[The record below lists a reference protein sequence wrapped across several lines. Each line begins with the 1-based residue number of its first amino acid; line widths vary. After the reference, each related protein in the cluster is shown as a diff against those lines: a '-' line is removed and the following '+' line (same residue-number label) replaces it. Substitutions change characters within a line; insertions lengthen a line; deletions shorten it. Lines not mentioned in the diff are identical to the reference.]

1 MCRRTKVMVAQSLKK
16 KELWIDHK
24 PVRQT
29 IKHKKKKQ
37 TRTVSWKCSQLDACK
52 CMMSSSVI
60 TAGKEMLD
68 TLTILTFFFSCR
80 PQASDTYLLEF
91 PIILCYS
98 LYCSYTGHQSLYS
111 IKYTFFICMR
121 LTFCKAYQLGGD
133 SGGRPG
139 ALVKVCVMVSDNSI
153 SRLDI
158 LVDISVFK
166 AFIMVFS
173 KGWCLINE
181 FDRCSLIPQPLSSG
195 VSVLTWP
202 A

>member
-1 MCRRTKVMVAQSLKK
+1 
-16 KELWIDHK
+16 
-24 PVRQT
+24 
-29 IKHKKKKQ
+29 
-37 TRTVSWKCSQLDACK
+37 
-52 CMMSSSVI
+52 
-60 TAGKEMLD
+60 MLD

-80 PQASDTYLLEF
+80 PRASDTYLLEF

-98 LYCSYTGHQSLYS
+98 LNCSYTGHQSLCSIKYTLYS

-166 AFIMVFS
+166 AFTMVFS
-173 KGWCLINE
+173 KG
-181 FDRCSLIPQPLSSG
+181 
-195 VSVLTWP
+195 
-202 A
+202 